1 MRNALRQAFYIFALA
16 AVIGA
21 GAGLIHPRSVHW
33 SWTRPAPAAAQDST
47 FALDLPAVDIPAQNS
62 EATRPPR
69 LISREALLGLM
80 QRKAVLLI
88 DSRSQSEYQAG
99 HLPGALSLPLEE
111 LGHRQ
116 ETLQQLPP
124 DRWLITY
131 CEGPPCDLSHQLAQV
146 LVQSGYR
153 SVAIYDAGVNDWLAG
168 GGALS
173 SEKP

>member
-1 MRNALRQAFYIFALA
+1 MRNALKQALYIFGLA

-21 GAGLIHPRSVHW
+21 GASLIHPRSVHW
-33 SWTRPAPAAAQDST
+33 SWTRPAPAAVQDST
-47 FALDLPAVDIPAQNS
+47 FALDLPVVGIAVQESDAAGQ
-62 EATRPPR
+62 PR

-80 QRKAVLLI
+80 QRQAVLLI
-88 DSRSQSEYQAG
+88 DSRSSSEYQAG

-111 LGHRQ
+111 LGQMH
-116 ETLQQLPP
+116 ETLQHLPP
-124 DRWLITY
+124 DRWLVTY

-146 LVQSGYR
+146 LVQNGYR
-153 SVAIYDAGVNDWLAG
+153 SVAIYDAGLNDWLAG

>member
-1 MRNALRQAFYIFALA
+1 MRNALREALYIIVLA
-16 AVIGA
+16 AAIGA
-21 GAGLIHPRSVHW
+21 GACLIHPRSVPW
-33 SWTRPAPAAAQDST
+33 SWSRPGPAAAEDST
-47 FALDLPAVDIPAQNS
+47 FALDLPKVDIAGQNS
-62 EATRPPR
+62 AAPKQPR
-69 LISREALLGLM
+69 SISREAVLGLM
-80 QRKAVLLI
+80 QRKVVLLI
-88 DSRSQSEYQAG
+88 DSRPSSEYLAG

-111 LGHRQ
+111 LGQMH
-116 ETLQQLPP
+116 ETLQHLPP
-124 DRWLITY
+124 DRWLVTY